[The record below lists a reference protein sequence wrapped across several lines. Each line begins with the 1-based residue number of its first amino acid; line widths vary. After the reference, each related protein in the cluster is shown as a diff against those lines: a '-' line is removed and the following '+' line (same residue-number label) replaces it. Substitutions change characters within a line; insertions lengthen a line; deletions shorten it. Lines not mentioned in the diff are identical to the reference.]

1 MSWRLPC
8 GHDACRTPRP
18 HLPRRATLAGLLVA
32 VSLNSGCI
40 ATGPRQWIRN
50 GFKVGP
56 NYSRPPAPVA
66 AEWIQAKDPRV
77 QQAPPRDGDWW
88 DVFQDPILNSFIYR
102 AYQQNPNLR
111 SVGTRVIQS
120 RAQQAIAV
128 GNIFP
133 QSQQLLGLYPY
144 GNLVRTPAHLEITA
158 FNLSWELDFWGKYR
172 RQVESAN
179 AQLDASVENY
189 DDALVTLLA
198 DVATNYVQYRV
209 AQQRIKIAPTTCGR
223 KRGSWPWPG
232 GSRRPAPRPPSTWNN
247 SGRSWNRP
255 APPSRAGDHARAS
268 Q

>member
-1 MSWRLPC
+1 M
-8 GHDACRTPRP
+8 
-18 HLPRRATLAGLLVA
+18 
-32 VSLNSGCI
+32 
-40 ATGPRQWIRN
+40 
-50 GFKVGP
+50 
-56 NYSRPPAPVA
+56 
-66 AEWIQAKDPRV
+66 
-77 QQAPPRDGDWW
+77 
-88 DVFQDPILNSFIYR
+88 YR

-111 SVGTRVIQS
+111 SVGTRVIQA

-209 AQQRIKIAPTTCGR
+209 AQQRIKIAHDNLRTQEGLVALAERQQKVGTATSLDVEQLRTLVEQTRSTIPALEITLGQANDRLRIEWHQDNLTFSLF
-223 KRGSWPWPG
+223 GS
-232 GSRRPAPRPPSTWNN
+232 
-247 SGRSWNRP
+247 
-255 APPSRAGDHARAS
+255 
-268 Q
+268 